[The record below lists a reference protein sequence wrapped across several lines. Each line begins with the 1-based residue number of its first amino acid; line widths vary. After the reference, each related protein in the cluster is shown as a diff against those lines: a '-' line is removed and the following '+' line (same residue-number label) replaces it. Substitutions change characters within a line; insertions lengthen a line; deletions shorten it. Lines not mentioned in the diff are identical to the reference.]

1 MRQPP
6 GGHQVTAL
14 NRSSVDAADPASGRM
29 SAHPPVHLV
38 PGDKTGCYR
47 AEARDTPLVDERG
60 ESRISV
66 GDYAAAIVDTVEN
79 GSFVRARF
87 TVGY

>member
-1 MRQPP
+1 
-6 GGHQVTAL
+6 
-14 NRSSVDAADPASGRM
+14 M